1 MADLLVRVLPLL
13 LRQVDPGLR
22 VLCHP
27 ILQRSLDRVAAAP
40 TALAARSL
48 RACST
53 RLLHPHID
61 SYARRDRRPPD
72 SPHPHLAACPD
83 PRPTERR
90 PFPLPPRFVVYLGY
104 FGGAS
109 FLCAGAFG
117 FRRPGR
123 FSPVGSRRGLLT
135 SAGALLQVLGR
146 AGAAAQA
153 TRGCTRRGRSG
164 GRGRR
169 QAGHR
174 RRRGQGN
181 RRGSGGGSRGD
192 ASGSRSGRP
201 SGCRGEEGLATESA

>member
-109 FLCAGAFG
+109 FLCAGASLWLPPAGPLFTG
-117 FRRPGR
+117 W
-123 FSPVGSRRGLLT
+123 L
-135 SAGALLQVLGR
+135 SA
-146 AGAAAQA
+146 
-153 TRGCTRRGRSG
+153 RSTHVG
-164 GRGRR
+164 GRPVAGTRACWRR
-169 QAGHR
+169 CSSNTRLYSTRPLRRARPPPSRPSPTARPRQPPRLR
-174 RRRGQGN
+174 RR
-181 RRGSGGGSRGD
+181 
-192 ASGSRSGRP
+192 
-201 SGCRGEEGLATESA
+201 